1 MPVRREAAVP
11 PPGTA
16 GSAWRGFE
24 ASGVSVETPP
34 AGPSR
39 ARILLLHYTG
49 PPVVGSV
56 ESALAGHARLL
67 AGRGF
72 EVHVLTGRGGAVGDG
87 VHVHRLTAL
96 DSRHRRVLATSRVLE
111 SGRVPAEFVILTAEI
126 LAGLRRALEGIDV
139 CIVHNGL
146 TLDKNLALTAACMSW
161 RGEERAPGWSLGV
174 TIWRGRTLNTGP
186 RSTAACSWDL
196 LRTPLPHVTDV
207 TVSRHRQREL
217 GAALRL
223 SPEEIRSF
231 PTAWTRPRSCGS
243 PPPAASWPPIFACGI
258 TSWSSC
264 SPSESRDASRSSL
277 RCALWR
283 RSSAM

>member
-1 MPVRREAAVP
+1 MP

-56 ESALAGHARLL
+56 ESVLAGHARLL

-72 EVHVLTGRGGAVGDG
+72 EVDVLTGRGGAVGDG

-139 CIVHNGL
+139 CIVHNAL
-146 TLDKNLALTAACMSW
+146 TLDKNLALTV
-161 RGEERAPGWSLGV
+161 AP
-174 TIWRGRTLNTGP
+174 
-186 RSTAACSWDL
+186 
-196 LRTPLPHVTDV
+196 
-207 TVSRHRQREL
+207 REI
-217 GAALRL
+217 GDDAIETFPIGDA
-223 SPEEIRSF
+223 PE
-231 PTAWTRPRSCGS
+231 AV
-243 PPPAASWPPIFACGI
+243 
-258 TSWSSC
+258 
-264 SPSESRDASRSSL
+264 ASR
-277 RCALWR
+277 
-283 RSSAM
+283 RS